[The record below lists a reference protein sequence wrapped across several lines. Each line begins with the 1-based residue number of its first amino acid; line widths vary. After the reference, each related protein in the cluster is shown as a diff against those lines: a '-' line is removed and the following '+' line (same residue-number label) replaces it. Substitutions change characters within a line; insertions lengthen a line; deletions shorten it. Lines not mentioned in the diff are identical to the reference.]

1 LGDLGGRLKRG
12 RYIDFPLRGRAG
24 NRSINALYCTLLH
37 AAGAPCDH
45 FNLDGP
51 RKTID
56 TPGPL
61 DELLV

>member
-1 LGDLGGRLKRG
+1 
-12 RYIDFPLRGRAG
+12 
-24 NRSINALYCTLLH
+24 LH

-51 RKTID
+51 GKTID

-61 DELLV
+61 DELSA